1 MRNVLNVFIV
11 CEADWMP
18 RQGMQ
23 GSLEKFT
30 DRERN
35 YKYGNKI
42 YVIDKKSHD
51 DLL

>member
-23 GSLEKFT
+23 G
-30 DRERN
+30 
-35 YKYGNKI
+35 NKI

>member
-23 GSLEKFT
+23 GSPEKIT
-30 DRERN
+30 DREGQEL
-35 YKYGNKI
+35 K
-42 YVIDKKSHD
+42 VWE
-51 DLL
+51 

>member
-23 GSLEKFT
+23 GSFEKFT
-30 DRERN
+30 DRERQEL
-35 YKYGNKI
+35 K
-42 YVIDKKSHD
+42 VWE
-51 DLL
+51 

>member
-23 GSLEKFT
+23 GSFEKFT
-30 DRERN
+30 DRERQESE
-35 YKYGNKI
+35 
-42 YVIDKKSHD
+42 VCE
-51 DLL
+51 

>member
-30 DRERN
+30 DRER
-35 YKYGNKI
+35 
-42 YVIDKKSHD
+42 KK
-51 DLL
+51 LKVWE

>member
-23 GSLEKFT
+23 GILEKFS
-30 DRERN
+30 DRERQEL
-35 YKYGNKI
+35 K
-42 YVIDKKSHD
+42 VWE
-51 DLL
+51 

>member
-11 CEADWMP
+11 CEADWML

-35 YKYGNKI
+35 
-42 YVIDKKSHD
+42 
-51 DLL
+51 

>member
-30 DRERN
+30 DRER
-35 YKYGNKI
+35 K
-42 YVIDKKSHD
+42 
-51 DLL
+51 DLKVWE

>member
-30 DRERN
+30 DRER
-35 YKYGNKI
+35 KQLKFWE
-42 YVIDKKSHD
+42 
-51 DLL
+51 

>member
-23 GSLEKFT
+23 GSFEKFT
-30 DRERN
+30 DRERQESE
-35 YKYGNKI
+35 
-42 YVIDKKSHD
+42 VWE
-51 DLL
+51 

>member
-23 GSLEKFT
+23 GSLEFT
-30 DRERN
+30 DRER
-35 YKYGNKI
+35 KELK
-42 YVIDKKSHD
+42 VWE
-51 DLL
+51 

>member
-23 GSLEKFT
+23 GSLEKIK
-30 DRERN
+30 DREGQEL
-35 YKYGNKI
+35 K
-42 YVIDKKSHD
+42 V
-51 DLL
+51 